1 MRAAEKRTKMRRSS
15 WIFFLS
21 IGRTSDSAAAKA
33 WILENG
39 CGGNFSSGNA
49 LYLQNCKDNKK
60 LVLPVNHHDYLELL
74 RFLEGK
80 KECLFFFFFML
91 LITLLKI
98 VCCYWVKIIKRK
110 WQKNRHSREILSWKY
125 YRFYY
130 TYLHIWSIQH
140 GGPALWEEKI
150 IWTKFV
156 YHAYLEKCS
165 YLFTFKSIK
174 IPRHFFTV

>member
-21 IGRTSDSAAAKA
+21 IGRTSESAAAKA

-80 KECLFFFFFML
+80 KECLFFSLQFSS
-91 LITLLKI
+91 K
-98 VCCYWVKIIKRK
+98 VCTFVYSGKKGVLRCIHYSIIHPKYSCVSWHENGLFLHFK
-110 WQKNRHSREILSWKY
+110 TSPLHNSWKRWT
-125 YRFYY
+125 RFARNM
-130 TYLHIWSIQH
+130 L
-140 GGPALWEEKI
+140 
-150 IWTKFV
+150 
-156 YHAYLEKCS
+156 
-165 YLFTFKSIK
+165 
-174 IPRHFFTV
+174 

>member
-110 WQKNRHSREILSWKY
+110 WQKNRHSRKRY
-125 YRFYY
+125 YHESTINWTFY
-130 TYLHIWSIQH
+130 TYRHIWSIQH
-140 GGPALWEEKI
+140 WGPAL
-150 IWTKFV
+150 
-156 YHAYLEKCS
+156 
-165 YLFTFKSIK
+165 
-174 IPRHFFTV
+174 